1 MARVALVGGGG
12 FIGRNLAEAFSTAGH
27 DVLVLARR
35 RNALPNHQEL
45 ASLEDTGHLF
55 QWIESHR
62 SEVVIHLASGLLPSS
77 NFASFLTEQSALMV
91 PSYHLMNHCAERG
104 LKFVLMSSGGTV
116 YGDVGDQP
124 VREDHAR
131 VPKNYYAFSKLALE
145 DYAFLC
151 HRQQGLQYLVLRPS
165 NPYGK
170 HQNPNGAQGIVAV
183 SLGRALRGEPIE
195 VWGDGSVVRDYLDVA
210 DLAQAVVSLVE
221 AGIVNT
227 VLNIGSGVG
236 HSLEE
241 LFRVVRQATGRSLS
255 IVYRPGRG
263 SDVRRIVLDSRALAQ
278 IIPWDPRS
286 LELGVVNFS
295 RWIADEHPQ

>member
-12 FIGRNLAEAFSTAGH
+12 FIGRNLSETFSKAGH
-27 DVLVLARR
+27 DVLVIARR
-35 RNALPNHQEL
+35 GDALPNHRVL
-45 ASLEDTGHLF
+45 ASLEDTSCLF
-55 QWIESHR
+55 QAIESHR

-77 NFASFLTEQSALMV
+77 SFSAFLSEQSALMV
-91 PSYHLMNHCAERG
+91 PSYQLMSYCAERG
-104 LKFVLMSSGGTV
+104 LRFVLMSSGGAV
-116 YGDVGDQP
+116 YGDVGEQP
-124 VREDHAR
+124 VPEDHAR
-131 VPKNYYAFSKLALE
+131 VPKSFYAFSKLALE

-165 NPYGK
+165 NSYGK
-170 HQNPNGAQGIVAV
+170 HQNSNGAQGIVAV
-183 SLGRALRGEPIE
+183 SLGRALRGEPLE

-210 DLAQAVVSLVE
+210 DLAQAVVALVE
-221 AGIVNT
+221 AGTVNT

-241 LFRVVRQATGRSLS
+241 LFRVVRHATGRSLS

-263 SDVRRIVLDSRALAQ
+263 CDVRRIVLDTRALAQ
-278 IIPWDPRS
+278 LIAWHPRS
-286 LELGVVNFS
+286 LESGVESFS